1 MGEIEILMR
10 EGQIES
16 WEMEKVM
23 LGEEEMGCER
33 ESEG

>member
-1 MGEIEILMR
+1 MG
-10 EGQIES
+10 EGQIER

-23 LGEEEMGCER
+23 LGDGEMGCER